1 MKKFRL
7 LIATLLCALTT
18 TFVSCNFVSDAI
30 NNSITNTWVYS
41 EDFGSYTIYY
51 IYEFY
56 YDDTYTYEE
65 WQVNNNG
72 GEKTNY
78 YAYGTYDF
86 SNYYETLTLF
96 RNYPSYATI
105 QMDAY
110 ISSGVLNLKELYDD
124 GYYYWTR
131 YYKN

>member
-1 MKKFRL
+1 MKKFRILIIAL
-7 LIATLLCALTT
+7 LFAMSATFSGCTI
-18 TFVSCNFVSDAI
+18 VNDSI
-30 NNSITNTWVYS
+30 KNNIVNTWVYT

-51 IYEFY
+51 IYDFY
-56 YDDTYTYEE
+56 YDNTYTYEE

-86 SNYYETLTLF
+86 SNYYEILTLF
-96 RNYPSYATI
+96 RSSPSYATI
-105 QMDAY
+105 EADAF
-110 ISSGVLNLKELYDD
+110 ISNGVLNIRELYDD
-124 GYYYWTR
+124 GYYYWTQ

>member
-1 MKKFRL
+1 MKKIKL
-7 LIATLLCALTT
+7 LIITLLCA
-18 TFVSCNFVSDAI
+18 VSASFSGCDIVGDSI
-30 NNSITNTWVYS
+30 KNSITNPWVYT

-65 WQVNNNG
+65 WQVNNSG

-78 YAYGTYDF
+78 YAYGTYSF

-96 RNYPSYATI
+96 RSYPSYATI
-105 QMDAY
+105 EADAF
-110 ISSGVLNLKELYDD
+110 ISNGVFNIKELYDD
-124 GYYYWTR
+124 GYYYWTQ